1 MLTKLVQCNNNVSIE
16 SCFCVFFCCFSVQLA
31 PPEYGIRSCNR
42 ERVTHLGGACAYAF
56 VAACGMRSGKP
67 LYTHHAITEYML
79 CVHNAWMNASRPA
92 GPTCSSKFSFLLSFQ
107 FFFFLLMRTIRKQST
122 TMPQSDTHHT
132 IKMQLN
138 NIIEVNSERNQ
149 KSNKKSAIIWYEKKI
164 SRKSRP
170 KNWIYKC
177 YVCGL
182 CVLCV
187 AVDVP
192 RIS

>member
-1 MLTKLVQCNNNVSIE
+1 MLLC
-16 SCFCVFFCCFSVQLA
+16 FFCCFSVQLA

-79 CVHNAWMNASRPA
+79 CVHNAQCMNECITSS
-92 GPTCSSKFSFLLSFQ
+92 GPHMFLQIFIFIEFSV
-107 FFFFLLMRTIRKQST
+107 FFFFLMRTNRKQST
-122 TMPQSDTHHT
+122 TMPQTDTHHT

-149 KSNKKSAIIWYEKKI
+149 KSNKKSAII
-164 SRKSRP
+164 
-170 KNWIYKC
+170 
-177 YVCGL
+177 
-182 CVLCV
+182 
-187 AVDVP
+187 
-192 RIS
+192 

>member
-79 CVHNAWMNASRPA
+79 CVHNAQCMNECITSS
-92 GPTCSSKFSFLLSFQ
+92 GPHMFLQIFIFIEFSV
-107 FFFFLLMRTIRKQST
+107 FFFFLCAQIANNRQQCRSKTHITQS
-122 TMPQSDTHHT
+122 
-132 IKMQLN
+132 
-138 NIIEVNSERNQ
+138 
-149 KSNKKSAIIWYEKKI
+149 
-164 SRKSRP
+164 
-170 KNWIYKC
+170 KC
-177 YVCGL
+177 N
-182 CVLCV
+182 
-187 AVDVP
+187 
-192 RIS
+192 